1 MSCVGLVIYSR
12 SYFLVV
18 VVVFFGGNF
27 FFITLLSLV
36 ALFVDKAVEIG
47 ISGRKRTF
55 DKRSK
60 KKDDGVKEE
69 IKRSRD

>member
-1 MSCVGLVIYSR
+1 VG
-12 SYFLVV
+12 
-18 VVVFFGGNF
+18 F
-27 FFITLLSLV
+27 FFFVPLLSLV

-69 IKRSRD
+69 IERSRG